1 MLHGYLDLPT
11 FTFWKY
17 KNIWTG
23 SMFTTFNYRIFKDE
37 VSAAED
43 SEEKTP
49 VLRTIVWY
57 GTDAF
62 EHIPAEKYVYN
73 ETRDYSPEG
82 LEEII
87 AFLNARLDE
96 FKAAGGA
103 PANVIK

>member
-11 FTFWKY
+11 FAFWDF

-23 SMFTTFNYRIFKDE
+23 SMFTTFNYRICRDE
-37 VSAAED
+37 ISRLQD
-43 SEEKTP
+43 SEEKDP

-62 EHIPAEKYVYN
+62 EITPPDKYAYN
-73 ETRDYSPEG
+73 ETREFSPKG

-87 AFLNARLDE
+87 AFLNEKIEE
-96 FKAAGGA
+96 FKTEKGYTL
-103 PANVIK
+103 NVTE

>member
-11 FTFWKY
+11 FAFWDF

-23 SMFTTFNYRIFKDE
+23 SMFTTFNYRIIRDE
-37 VSAAED
+37 IAKSED
-43 SEEKTP
+43 SEEKVP

-62 EHIPAEKYVYN
+62 EITPPENYAYN
-73 ETRDYSPEG
+73 ETRDFSPEG

-87 AFLNARLDE
+87 SFLNEKLE
-96 FKAAGGA
+96 GFKAEKGYNV
-103 PANVIK
+103 NVIE